1 MTPERWRQIA
11 TIFDAALAH
20 DEAERAAF
28 VATSCG
34 TDAELRREIE
44 SMIAAHQNAGRFG
57 DTPLFAL
64 QTEVESLLDAQQR
77 AGNFAERPP
86 VDRIGASAAFTPA
99 VNRGAPFGTY
109 QIAECLGAGGMGEV
123 YRARDTR
130 LGRDV
135 AIKVLPAAF
144 VMDQE
149 RLSRFER
156 EARLLAALNHPHIGA
171 IYGLENVNGVRA
183 LVLELVD
190 GETLANRIARG
201 ALSLAD
207 ALPIARQ
214 IAEALEAAHEKG
226 IVHRDLKPA
235 NIKITSTGVVKVLD
249 FGLAKAGDGA
259 APDRSRSPTVTIG
272 ATKEGVLL
280 GTAAYMSPEQAR
292 GQVVDK
298 RTDIWAFGCVLYEML
313 TGRQAFPGETTSDHI
328 AAILERDPD
337 WKQLTTSTPPS
348 VHRLLRRCLQKDM
361 KHRLHDIADA
371 RIEISDTS
379 DQTTTAAPT
388 RTSRWRLWTASISVL
403 VSGALIGGVILWRV
417 KTPRSV
423 QEGLLAAPAARFAVM
438 LPSDESAAV
447 VRPNEGAA
455 LAISP
460 DGRYLAY
467 VGGPRLQLYLRP
479 IDRFDSKPL
488 AMSW

>member
-149 RLSRFER
+149 RLSASSARRGSLRHSIIRTSVRFTVSR
-156 EARLLAALNHPHIGA
+156 TSTASGRWCWSSSTAR
-171 IYGLENVNGVRA
+171 R
-183 LVLELVD
+183 
-190 GETLANRIARG
+190 
-201 ALSLAD
+201 S
-207 ALPIARQ
+207 PIAS
-214 IAEALEAAHEKG
+214 
-226 IVHRDLKPA
+226 P
-235 NIKITSTGVVKVLD
+235 
-249 FGLAKAGDGA
+249 GA
-259 APDRSRSPTVTIG
+259 RYHSPTRCRSRGRSPRHWKRRTRKG
-272 ATKEGVLL
+272 SS
-280 GTAAYMSPEQAR
+280 TA
-292 GQVVDK
+292 
-298 RTDIWAFGCVLYEML
+298 I
-313 TGRQAFPGETTSDHI
+313 
-328 AAILERDPD
+328 
-337 WKQLTTSTPPS
+337 
-348 VHRLLRRCLQKDM
+348 
-361 KHRLHDIADA
+361 
-371 RIEISDTS
+371 
-379 DQTTTAAPT
+379 
-388 RTSRWRLWTASISVL
+388 
-403 VSGALIGGVILWRV
+403 
-417 KTPRSV
+417 
-423 QEGLLAAPAARFAVM
+423 
-438 LPSDESAAV
+438 
-447 VRPNEGAA
+447 
-455 LAISP
+455 
-460 DGRYLAY
+460 
-467 VGGPRLQLYLRP
+467 
-479 IDRFDSKPL
+479 
-488 AMSW
+488 